1 MWSARQAHR
10 SWQASLAR
18 RTPPGSPEAGSWIHP
33 KPDCGQ
39 SCANSRRSRARANF
53 GVSGG
58 TERGGPCHPLAP
70 SHPVSVLTPRLLL
83 RSVPLHV
90 PPQTPSLLQ
99 RPQVRGW
106 FGINHQRDSFCSHRI
121 YSTSFCWWGM
131 GLRSYSG
138 SEKCLSAEHGGTP
151 SLLWCCRLRA
161 PAPRKGKC
169 GEKKCSDDCLKLLW
183 RKGALWCCRRKEGK
197 SARERR
203 RRPVSNIQ
211 VQNLLDTSPGVKMWF
226 SSLHSKS

>member
-1 MWSARQAHR
+1 MKR
-10 SWQASLAR
+10 SPSPPVLTSELGPQDPPAAR
-18 RTPPGSPEAGSWIHP
+18 RLEAGSIWSP
-33 KPDCGQ
+33 TAG
-39 SCANSRRSRARANF
+39 RAVPTAAAHRHERTLAW
-53 GVSGG
+53 VGG
-58 TERGGPCHPLAP
+58 HPCHPLAP
-70 SHPVSVLTPRLLL
+70 SRPVSVLTPRLLL

-106 FGINHQRDSFCSHRI
+106 FRINHPRDSFCSHRI

-138 SEKCLSAEHGGTP
+138 SEKYLSAEHGGTP
-151 SLLWCCRLRA
+151 SLLWCCRLCA
-161 PAPRKGKC
+161 PAPRKGKR
-169 GEKKCSDDCLKLLW
+169 GKKKCSDDCLKLLW
-183 RKGALWCCRRKEGK
+183 RKGALCCCRRKEGK

-203 RRPVSNIQ
+203 KRPVSNIQ